1 MKVLYSNDDTF
12 ISMPKYAIV
21 GASGLIG
28 GHILHELL
36 DQSDASITIIGRR
49 RLALSD
55 PRVTEIVID
64 FSEQEQ
70 LNHAMKGFDAVF
82 VAVGTT
88 QKQVKGD
95 LSAYRKI
102 DYDIPVSVAIACTNN
117 GIPALLFVSSVG
129 ANSQSRNFYLRI
141 KGAVEDAIAK
151 MPIPYIGIFQPSL
164 LLGERKEFRI
174 GEKISQKIM
183 PLLSPLLPKQYRPI
197 AASTVAKAMVRESMR
212 NLHGVIRYTYASMQG

>member
-1 MKVLYSNDDTF
+1 MEKKSRF
-12 ISMPKYAIV
+12 AIV

-28 GHILHELL
+28 GHILQDLL
-36 DQSDASITIIGRR
+36 QHSDTTITIIGRR

-55 PRVTEIVID
+55 SRLTQIVID

-70 LNHAMKGFDAVF
+70 LNQAMKGFDAVF
-82 VAVGTT
+82 VAIGTT

-102 DYDIPVSVAIACTNN
+102 DYDIPFSVAVACANN

-129 ANSQSRNFYLRI
+129 ASSQSKNFYLRL
-141 KGAVEDAIAK
+141 KGEVEDAIAK

-174 GEKISQKIM
+174 GEKISQKLM
-183 PLLSPLLPKQYRPI
+183 PLLSPLLPKRYRPI
-197 AASTVAKAMVRESMR
+197 AASTVAKAMVREAMR
-212 NLHGVIRYTYASMQG
+212 NPRGVISYTYVSMQGQEHGM